1 MRKIKVLSLLVAGT
15 MLLPLA
21 ACSGKGKTKPTD
33 KKIVLSNLPTDP
45 KTTEQ
50 KETKPYDF
58 KPLKYSLIRNYVKDQ
73 DGDNFPFL
81 QTKMLKD
88 SDVYQYPEE
97 HTKVLA
103 KVKKDDKIYLI
114 QNLANGWSFIH
125 HGKDSGYVK
134 TDVTDQEPIKGLK
147 AKNPKTV
154 LEGEMKVKQPCD
166 QVINKDNFKSTGKR
180 EPNMVY
186 WKNFKFPFE
195 KVSDF
200 SLYSN
205 DIFYKEPA
213 SDMIYK
219 MIGPEFSPYDGKLT
233 YLDGH
238 RHRVAYNMWVN
249 KFGKG
254 DVFEITDKDGNAYK
268 YKVVDA
274 KQEQYSKYN
283 AYIGACFDNGTSV
296 VDALY
301 FGTNY
306 EGVVIQY
313 CNDATTDPVINFFLC
328 LPVLEEKPAATTTK

>member
-114 QNLANGWSFIH
+114 QNLATVGLLFIT
-125 HGKDSGYVK
+125 VK
-134 TDVTDQEPIKGLK
+134 I
-147 AKNPKTV
+147 
-154 LEGEMKVKQPCD
+154 
-166 QVINKDNFKSTGKR
+166 
-180 EPNMVY
+180 
-186 WKNFKFPFE
+186 
-195 KVSDF
+195 
-200 SLYSN
+200 
-205 DIFYKEPA
+205 
-213 SDMIYK
+213 
-219 MIGPEFSPYDGKLT
+219 
-233 YLDGH
+233 
-238 RHRVAYNMWVN
+238 
-249 KFGKG
+249 
-254 DVFEITDKDGNAYK
+254 
-268 YKVVDA
+268 
-274 KQEQYSKYN
+274 
-283 AYIGACFDNGTSV
+283 
-296 VDALY
+296 
-301 FGTNY
+301 
-306 EGVVIQY
+306 
-313 CNDATTDPVINFFLC
+313 PVM
-328 LPVLEEKPAATTTK
+328 